1 MPYCTIDE
9 AWNMSLNPELN
20 RINAK
25 NYKTNM
31 DPPQIKK
38 KQSRNY
44 NRLPEH
50 SGPKTRLPED
60 RQDVLI
66 RTENGISVDDRVNHP
81 SLNNLD
87 LPINDYNMD
96 MFQTLNEQRELL
108 SKNKNK
114 NIEGYVSKFTRI
126 GLPEDNTS
134 VEGHINKSDFHDII
148 QELRQENKR
157 LKALVQDM
165 KTSGNSD
172 KDSLFDLLVFIS
184 TGVLILFMMENVT
197 KLVKRF

>member
-20 RINAK
+20 RINTRDNK
-25 NYKTNM
+25 VNI
-31 DPPQIKK
+31 DPPQFKK

-50 SGPKTRLPED
+50 SGPKTRLP
-60 RQDVLI
+60 QDNQRVLI
-66 RTENGISVDDRVNHP
+66 RNDNGISLDDRVNHP
-81 SLNNLD
+81 SLQNQD
-87 LPINDYNMD
+87 IPINDYNTD
-96 MFQTLNEQRELL
+96 IFQKLNDQHELY
-108 SKNKNK
+108 SKNKN

-126 GLPEDNTS
+126 GLPEDKS
-134 VEGHINKSDFHDII
+134 VEGLLNKNDYHEII

-157 LKALVQDM
+157 LKSLVQDM

-172 KDSLFDLLVFIS
+172 RDSLFDLLVFIS
-184 TGVLILFMMENVT
+184 TGVLILFMMENVS
-197 KLVKRF
+197 KLVRRF